1 MQKIVSKELLAQL
14 SNAAGSSGCEG
25 DVRMIVRQHVEGITD
40 CSYDKMGSII
50 CRKHG
55 GKPLPK
61 ILLAGHMDEVAFIVR
76 LITSDGFIKFHNLG
90 GWWGH
95 TMLAQRVVIKTAN
108 GDVPGIIGA
117 KPVHHLG
124 AEERKKVQ
132 DIKEMFIDVGA
143 KDRQEA
149 MEIFGIAPGDHI
161 IPYTQFME
169 MKNPRLVSGKAFD
182 DRVGVALFI
191 EALRALADEELP
203 NALYGVGTVQ
213 EEVGTRGAKTAVEM
227 VDPNVA
233 IILEGSPADD
243 TLGFVKEESQ
253 GVLRLGPQIR
263 VFDPT
268 MIPNRKL
275 VQFVLDTA
283 KSCNIPYQVA
293 VRTSGG
299 TDGRP
304 IHVHKAGIP
313 TVVIAPPVRYIHGH
327 VSLLHLD
334 DYENTLRLLI
344 EIVCRLDET
353 TVKAFTDYSG

>member
-1 MQKIVSKELLAQL
+1 MQKILSKNLLAQL
-14 SNAAGSSGCEG
+14 SNAAGSPGGEG
-25 DVRMIVRQHVEGITD
+25 EVRAIVRQHVEGIAE
-40 CSYDKMGSII
+40 CSYDNLGSII
-50 CRKHG
+50 CRQHG
-55 GKPLPK
+55 GKPSPK
-61 ILLAGHMDEVAFIVR
+61 ILLVGHMDEVAFIVR

-95 TMLAQRVVIKTAN
+95 TLLAQRVFIKTGN

-149 MEIFGIAPGDHI
+149 MEAFGIALGDHI
-161 IPYTQFME
+161 IPDTQFME

-182 DRVGVALFI
+182 DRVGVALFV
-191 EALRALADEELP
+191 ETLKTLADEDLP

-213 EEVGTRGAKTAVEM
+213 EEVGTRGAKTAVER
-227 VDPNVA
+227 VDPDVA

-243 TLGFVKEESQ
+243 TPGFVKEESQ
-253 GVLRLGPQIR
+253 GQLREGPQIR
-263 VFDPT
+263 LFDPT

-275 VQFVLDTA
+275 AQFALDTA
-283 KSCNIPYQVA
+283 KSCDIPCQVA

-313 TVVIAPPVRYIHGH
+313 TIVVAPPVRYIHGH

-334 DYENTLRLLI
+334 DFENTLRLLC
-344 EIVCRLDET
+344 EIVRRLDEK
-353 TVKAFTDYSG
+353 TVETFTNYA